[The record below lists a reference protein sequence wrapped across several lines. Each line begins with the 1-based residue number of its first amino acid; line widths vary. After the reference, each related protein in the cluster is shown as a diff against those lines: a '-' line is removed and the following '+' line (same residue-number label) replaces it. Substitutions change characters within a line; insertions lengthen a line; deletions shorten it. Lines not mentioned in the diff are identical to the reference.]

1 MELDAPEVHDP
12 REPRGVVDDDLLGG
26 SPRREAERHRAQP
39 LGSIVRRALLIER
52 LAVGAVDEPLEH
64 DGPIANTEQG
74 TRRDREVIADE
85 IELRDLRLAV
95 KYSLL
100 RVRDLDLAALDREDL
115 RRFFLCHDESL
126 SLVTDEGAA
135 DRYARA
141 IANLRVRDVNEPGLG
156 ADDVRVAIEAAA
168 INPSDLASAKGAFL
182 GAPLPRILGR
192 DFAGTV
198 IDGPPELVGARV
210 WGSGGDLGISRDG
223 THAESIVIPRAA
235 VAVRPTNL
243 TAEQAAA
250 VGVPYVTAWAALDLA
265 GVRAGETVLVAGAA
279 GAVGTAAIQLAHV
292 RGAHVVA
299 VTHNNAAERNRAAG
313 NEGGGPDVPR
323 PGAGRHGGRAA
334 TSRSTASV
342 HPCSTRCSRRSP
354 TEAEWSPIRSRVAA
368 MRRSTCSRSIAGE
381 SASSA

>member
-1 MELDAPEVHDP
+1 MK
-12 REPRGVVDDDLLGG
+12 
-26 SPRREAERHRAQP
+26 
-39 LGSIVRRALLIER
+39 ALQI
-52 LAVGAVDEPLEH
+52 DTH
-64 DGPIANTEQG
+64 GP
-74 TRRDREVIADE
+74 
-85 IELRDLRLAV
+85 
-95 KYSLL
+95 
-100 RVRDLDLAALDREDL
+100 
-115 RRFFLCHDESL
+115 
-126 SLVTDEGAA
+126 
-135 DRYARA
+135 

-299 VTHNNAAERNRAAG
+299 VTHNTPPSETAQLVTKVEDPTFLDQVRG
-313 NEGGGPDVPR
+313 VT
-323 PGAGRHGGRAA
+323 GGRGCDVALNGVG
-334 TSRSTASV
+334 ASV
-342 HPCSTRCSRRSP
+342 FDALLAALPDGGRMVTYSVAGGRNATVDLFTQYRRRISLLGLN
-354 TEAEWSPIRSRVAA
+354 TIVVDVVAA
-368 MRRSTCSRSIAGE
+368 SAIMRALTPLFENGSLHAPAVSDTFALSEAPRAYEAAQRGARKVVLGMR
-381 SASSA
+381 